1 MNTPLYSRRQR
12 LLAAVESELDSARR
26 LEDWGNADGAFQH
39 LERAH
44 VLGQPVTALHVR
56 VHWRMLRWG
65 LRHRRP
71 REVIGQLVRIAG
83 AATKT
88 AIGWV
93 PAGNTGGASVS
104 PVRPMPVPDDL
115 QRLIDE
121 FHHPDPRFK

>member
-1 MNTPLYSRRQR
+1 MNTALYSRRQR

-88 AIGWV
+88 ALGWV
-93 PAGNTGGASVS
+93 PRGNTGGANVS
-104 PVRPMPVPDDL
+104 AVRPMPIPPDL
-115 QRLIDE
+115 QRTIDD
-121 FHHPDPRFK
+121 FQPDPRIQ